1 MKIMDAYPPYAVGG
15 SCFITKDYDVS
26 NGKRVISLDVDVA
39 NLPARGMLCISE
51 EAVRQMCVALGWA
64 TDVEGFAKLA
74 EAGTRIADLES
85 ENASLRDA
93 MQSVLS
99 VQRVVAPTGDVDGEA
114 KALDLERSVLPEPVE
129 WEAVPAPPS
138 LTDEQFVVVDPEPVA
153 KKAAPRKKA
162 AAKK

>member
-74 EAGTRIADLES
+74 EARERITYLES
-85 ENASLRDA
+85 ESAALRSAIDD
-93 MQSVLS
+93 VLHA
-99 VQRVVAPTGDVDGEA
+99 QNVAE
-114 KALDLERSVLPEPVE
+114 K
-129 WEAVPAPPS
+129 AVP
-138 LTDEQFVVVDPEPVA
+138 V
-153 KKAAPRKKA
+153 KKA